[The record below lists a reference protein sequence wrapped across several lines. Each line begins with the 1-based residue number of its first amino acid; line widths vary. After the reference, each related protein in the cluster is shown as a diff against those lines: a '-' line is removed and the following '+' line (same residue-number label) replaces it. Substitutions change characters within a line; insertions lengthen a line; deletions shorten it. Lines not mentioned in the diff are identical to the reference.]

1 NYSGTAFTNYYG
13 TQIFIFDKQAAY
25 AGTLSSVSFFD
36 APVSGCTAPFEG
48 KLGCG
53 FTMAPTV
60 NEENTTPVMYMAE
73 DWDSQDAQL
82 RLTKITGTPSAP
94 VLTVGTQFPQSPFSW
109 RFNAARIATS
119 GGYAPQKDSLT
130 FTPSTQRLMTN
141 DSRIQNAVLR
151 NGALWTTHTVMLA
164 ATPTPAGVA
173 VGGTANPDIRSG
185 VQWWK
190 IDPTIETGLATPPL
204 DRGRLE
210 DPSADNCHNG
220 NGGHRTTG
228 TCLGVANQVG
238 QFYAYPNISVN
249 VNNDVLIGFSQFSP
263 LTYPSSGYM
272 LRRSTD
278 AAGTFRD
285 PVVYRPGQANYNIG
299 AGTGN
304 TTGRQNRWGDYSAA
318 QTDPTNDVDFWTIQ
332 EYAGTRRDFG
342 IGVAG
347 AWETYW
353 AQVRPST
360 AAPSNAGTL
369 KISEFRLRGPQ
380 GARDEYVELSNPGA
394 TPIVVNTTD
403 NSEGWALATNNGT
416 TTAGIIVIPNGTVIP
431 ANGRLLVTDS
441 AENSAV
447 GLAATY
453 SLSGYAGKTNP
464 ATLVRGADGD
474 INWSFDIAD
483 DSGVAIFR
491 TANVANFSAA
501 TRMDAAGFNVLPA
514 GSLYKEGVGIPAIST
529 STPTGQYALYR
540 DLRGTGSPQDT
551 DANENDFLL
560 VDTAVES
567 LGTAPSLGAPGP
579 ENLESPIQSNATI
592 KPSLVDPGCNTTAV
606 NPASPTA
613 CVRERNTTPVTNGSL
628 GTLTIRRRFTN
639 QTGQAVPRLRFRV
652 VEVTTLFSPGY
663 GLGNQADLRVLSSA
677 TVTASLSG
685 GGTTTIQGLTLEEPP
700 TQPNG
705 GGNNSSLNAG

>member
-48 KLGCG
+48 QLGCG

-73 DWDSQDAQL
+73 DWDNIAGQL

-109 RFNAARIATS
+109 QFNAARIATS
-119 GGYAPQKDSLT
+119 GGYAPQKDQIA
-130 FTPSTQRLMTN
+130 FAPSTQRLMTN

-151 NGALWTTHTVMLA
+151 NGTLWTTHTVMLA
-164 ATPTPAGVA
+164 ATPTPAGV
-173 VGGTANPDIRSG
+173 GYGTTNPDIRSG

-204 DRGRLE
+204 DRGRIE
-210 DPSADNCHNG
+210 DPTADNCHNG
-220 NGGHRTTG
+220 AAGHRTTG

-238 QFYAYPNISVN
+238 QFYAFPNISVN

-263 LTYPSSGYM
+263 LTYPSGGYAF
-272 LRRSTD
+272 RASAD
-278 AAGTFRD
+278 APGTFRD

-318 QTDPTNDVDFWTIQ
+318 QTDPLNDTDFWTLQ
-332 EYAGTRRDFG
+332 EYGGTRRDFG
-342 IGVAG
+342 IGIAG

-353 AQVRPST
+353 AQVRPT
-360 AAPSNAGTL
+360 TTAPSTAGTL
-369 KISEFRLRGPQ
+369 RISEFRLRGPQ
-380 GARDEYVELSNPGA
+380 GARDEYVELYNPGA
-394 TPIVVNTTD
+394 TSLIISTTD

-431 ANGRLLVTDS
+431 AGGHLLVTD
-441 AENSAV
+441 NSESNTV
-447 GLAATY
+447 PVTTTY
-453 SLSGYAGKTNP
+453 SLTGYAGKTNP

-474 INWSFDIAD
+474 LGWSFDIAD
-483 DSGVAIFR
+483 NVGVALFN
-491 TANVANFSAA
+491 TATVANFSAS
-501 TRMDAAGFNVLPA
+501 TRQDSAGFASLPA
-514 GSLYKEGVGIPAIST
+514 GSLYKEGNGIPAVATTTPAGQIAFHRTQQST
-529 STPTGQYALYR
+529 GV
-540 DLRGTGSPQDT
+540 PQDT
-551 DANENDFLL
+551 NANENDFQFIDSALE
-560 VDTAVES
+560 T
-567 LGTAPSLGAPGP
+567 LGTTPYLGGAGP
-579 ENLESPIQSNATI
+579 ENLESPIQRNATI
-592 KPSLVDPGCNTTAV
+592 KPSLIDPGCNATAV

-613 CVRERNTTPVTNGSL
+613 CVRERNTTPVTNGAL

-652 VEVTTLFSPGY
+652 VDVTGPTNQPPGT
-663 GLGNQADLRVLSSA
+663 ADLRVLSSA